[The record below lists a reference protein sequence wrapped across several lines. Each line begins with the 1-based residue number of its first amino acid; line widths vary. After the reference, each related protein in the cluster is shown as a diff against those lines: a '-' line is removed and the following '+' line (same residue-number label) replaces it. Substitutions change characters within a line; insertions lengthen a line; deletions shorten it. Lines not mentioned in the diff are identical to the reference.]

1 MRVSFLVSCFVL
13 HWFGRMVVESVI
25 FEADAAEVDH
35 LLSKRRS
42 TNLHEGEIE
51 DCDFLWQGDGTG
63 KF

>member
-1 MRVSFLVSCFVL
+1 
-13 HWFGRMVVESVI
+13 MVVESVI